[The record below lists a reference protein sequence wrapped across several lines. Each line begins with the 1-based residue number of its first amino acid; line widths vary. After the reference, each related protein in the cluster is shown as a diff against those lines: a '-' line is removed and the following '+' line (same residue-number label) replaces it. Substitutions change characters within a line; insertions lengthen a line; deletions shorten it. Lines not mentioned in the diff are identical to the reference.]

1 MSSINNSFYTPT
13 ADKHAVLF
21 APTGN
26 DNIAALV
33 FHVLNWVFFG
43 LCGVVFSVR
52 VYIRFVCFRKLAT
65 EDYLMLLAL
74 ALHSAQTIT
83 IQLYVGYMYD
93 VEAVEKGDYSKI
105 SSDFLANSKK
115 GFIALGVCVY
125 LTVVGLAI
133 IKLNFLLF
141 FKRLGVGFR
150 SFHIAWWI
158 VTVFTVVGAVV
169 LCGLQEIRCLFGPID
184 YILGG
189 ECVDKS
195 ILRRIFVK
203 SIFSVVV
210 DVLSDILILCFP
222 IWILWGSGI
231 NRRKKLT
238 LSFVFS
244 LVWVTI
250 AISIVRGTVFHEQY
264 TMAVSGQAVQ
274 SQSATFTWF
283 WFHAEL
289 SVAFLVACIVS
300 FRSLFVQRAKKGN
313 VLRQE
318 KQQREA
324 AYRSAIRHGRG
335 WRAKWQQLN
344 ESVLDKCRTL
354 EDWPGSDA
362 ATAHGNGHSL
372 PTAPSG
378 LMTVD
383 FNDDA
388 NWKKTA
394 GRVVHMTTTPTVREN
409 ADSCPQS
416 RDLQYSQ
423 GPAPTGSM
431 HSEEVLL
438 QNPEAVH
445 VRQDE

>member
-1 MSSINNSFYTPT
+1 MSASI
-13 ADKHAVLF
+13 
-21 APTGN
+21 
-26 DNIAALV
+26 
-33 FHVLNWVFFG
+33 
-43 LCGVVFSVR
+43 
-52 VYIRFVCFRKLAT
+52 
-65 EDYLMLLAL
+65 
-74 ALHSAQTIT
+74 
-83 IQLYVGYMYD
+83 
-93 VEAVEKGDYSKI
+93 
-105 SSDFLANSKK
+105 
-115 GFIALGVCVY
+115 
-125 LTVVGLAI
+125 
-133 IKLNFLLF
+133 
-141 FKRLGVGFR
+141 
-150 SFHIAWWI
+150 I
-158 VTVFTVVGAVV
+158 V
-169 LCGLQEIRCLFGPID
+169 
-184 YILGG
+184 
-189 ECVDKS
+189 
-195 ILRRIFVK
+195 
-203 SIFSVVV
+203 
-210 DVLSDILILCFP
+210 LCFP

-264 TMAVSGQAVQ
+264 TMAVSGQVVQ

-300 FRSLFVQRAKKGN
+300 FRSLFVQRAKREN

-344 ESVLDKCRTL
+344 GSVLDKCRTL

-362 ATAHGNGHSL
+362 DSPHGSCHGL

-394 GRVVHMTTTPTVREN
+394 GGVVHMTTETTVRKT
-409 ADSCPQS
+409 ADFYPQS
-416 RDLQYSQ
+416 RGLQCSQ

-438 QNPEAVH
+438 QDPEAVH
-445 VRQDE
+445 VRQNEYKIGVTR